1 MSVLDLAFK
10 RMAML
15 STLQEKFNQQNA
27 TFFGNNKSVLGV
39 LQSGRG
45 GLPRGRGGLMQKGG
59 AHLPG
64 KVTKYKKFVQE
75 EIADVKKN
83 EPKPI
88 EEEGEEE
95 EIDGSQIKND
105 NFLEGEVSSPFAKA
119 ASSSEE
125 EIEPSKIAPE
135 KQEKKQLDEAILK
148 QSSSG
153 QKKIIRK
160 LFQTDSFG
168 KAYDSNARSKP
179 VMFIPEKGD
188 PIAYESMSAMTRVTG
203 LSKARLIGKS
213 NFKNRGDIKRSSTA
227 MNKAGL
233 KGIIVSADDTMFTAM
248 RLTPLSGK
256 TNKVQQRILEAS
268 IPEAPT
274 GELSDNSTSV
284 KKSQQVA
291 TTTE

>member
-64 KVTKYKKFVQE
+64 KVTEYKKFVQE

-179 VMFIPEKGD
+179 VMFIPEK
-188 PIAYESMSAMTRVTG
+188 VT
-203 LSKARLIGKS
+203 
-213 NFKNRGDIKRSSTA
+213 
-227 MNKAGL
+227 
-233 KGIIVSADDTMFTAM
+233 
-248 RLTPLSGK
+248 P
-256 TNKVQQRILEAS
+256 
-268 IPEAPT
+268 
-274 GELSDNSTSV
+274 
-284 KKSQQVA
+284 
-291 TTTE
+291 

>member
-95 EIDGSQIKND
+95 EEDGSQIQND

-135 KQEKKQLDEAILK
+135 KQEKKQ
-148 QSSSG
+148 G
-153 QKKIIRK
+153 R
-160 LFQTDSFG
+160 
-168 KAYDSNARSKP
+168 RSKIENKLRFLN
-179 VMFIPEKGD
+179 MLNNI
-188 PIAYESMSAMTRVTG
+188 ICSA
-203 LSKARLIGKS
+203 
-213 NFKNRGDIKRSSTA
+213 
-227 MNKAGL
+227 
-233 KGIIVSADDTMFTAM
+233 
-248 RLTPLSGK
+248 RLTPSPY
-256 TNKVQQRILEAS
+256 QD
-268 IPEAPT
+268 APRRYF
-274 GELSDNSTSV
+274 
-284 KKSQQVA
+284 A
-291 TTTE
+291 